1 MKIEARGNDIVLK
14 EIHSGVILETR
25 EGKKLHIC
33 TRDYGFDIN
42 FEDGKVFHMDEDTEI
57 IINKKI
63 IHLTENQ
70 FFG

>member
-14 EIHSGVILETR
+14 ELHSGVILETR

-33 TRDYGFDIN
+33 TRDNGFDVQ
-42 FEDGKVFHMDEDTEI
+42 FEHGKTFHVDEDTEI
-57 IINKKI
+57 SIKKKI
-63 IHLTENQ
+63 INITENQ